1 MTLRILFLLVTFPLL
16 LEAQRMPGDSILFHQ
31 RSIDRPITLHA
42 GQVRVTGAYDISL
55 HARRFDATGETINLR
70 EAGIASVRNRYTLD
84 VSYGITPFIQVS
96 AAVGVTGHLI
106 EQRTEYTDADEGDPA
121 TSHRVERKYSG
132 MDDLFLGVDLRA
144 PLKTRKIDV
153 AIALGALIPTGRSA
167 PPQPE
172 HSFEVSRQDGNPLHR
187 YIYRYHNPPG
197 SGVAIASMGARAKFR
212 TARWAFS
219 SGVDY
224 RHGLEDGATIEWRH
238 QLTPEG
244 TFQYRRIPV
253 TYRLPD
259 SFDYFAEVEF
269 QASPSVDLF
278 VNASGYTAYRG
289 WTSRQDDLK
298 VAVPYQTVAICSP
311 GVEILVTPQLWLR
324 ERLDFAFVGKN
335 SDAVLGAETTVMY
348 NLFPWR

>member
-1 MTLRILFLLVTFPLL
+1 MTLRLLFLVIAFPLL
-16 LEAQRMPGDSILFHQ
+16 LEAQRMPGDSILSHQ

-42 GQVRVTGAYDISL
+42 GQLRFTGAYDVTL
-55 HARRFDATGETINLR
+55 HARRFDATGETVSLR
-70 EAGIASVRNRYTLD
+70 DAGIASVRNRYTLD
-84 VSYGITPFIQVS
+84 VRYGITPFIQFT
-96 AAVGVTGHLI
+96 AAIGATGHVI
-106 EQRTEYTDADEGDPA
+106 AQRTEYTDADEGDPA
-121 TSHRVERKYSG
+121 MSHRIERKYSG

-144 PLKTRKIDV
+144 PLKTRKLDV
-153 AIALGALIPTGRSA
+153 AIALGALLPTARSA
-167 PPQPE
+167 PPRPE
-172 HSFEVSRQDGNPLHR
+172 HFFEVSQQDGNPMHR

-197 SGVAIASMGARAKFR
+197 YGVAIASVGGKAKYR

-224 RHGLEDGATIEWRH
+224 RHGLEDGVTIEWRH
-238 QLTPEG
+238 QLTSDGMFE
-244 TFQYRRIPV
+244 YRKIPV

-269 QASPSVDLF
+269 QPSPSVDLF

-298 VAVPYQTVAICSP
+298 VAVPYQTVVICSP
-311 GVEILVTPQLWLR
+311 GVEILITPRLWLR
-324 ERLDFAFVGKN
+324 ERLDIALAGKN
-335 SDAVLGAETTVMY
+335 SNAILGAETTVMY